1 AMRFTPK
8 AVAMM
13 VTTVVVV
20 TDVVVTGKAPL
31 DCPPLTTVS
40 VGTVTT
46 AGLLLNSVTTAP
58 SVTDPNFTVPVAGLP
73 PGTMAGV
80 NETEE
85 RTGNRG
91 LGGGTPAFPPA
102 IVGAR
107 SASACAPSTAQRG
120 GDDR

>member
-1 AMRFTPK
+1 
-8 AVAMM
+8 MM

-20 TDVVVTGKAPL
+20 TDLVVTGKAPL

-46 AGLLLNSVTTAP
+46 SGLLLNRVTTAP
-58 SVTDPNFTVPVAGLP
+58 SVTEPNLTVPVAGLP

-85 RTGNRG
+85 RTGNPG
-91 LGGGTPAFPPA
+91 LGGGTPPFPPA
-102 IVGAR
+102 MVGTR
-107 SASACAPSTAQRG
+107 SASDCATSRVPRIAE
-120 GDDR
+120 DR